1 MGSSLVIGYLRS
13 LRSAVGR
20 EDGFTLVES
29 MMAVV
34 LLVMVGTSLS
44 GVLASAV
51 ANYSSSRERTLAEQL
66 AQDQI
71 EAMRRIP
78 FSQVGL
84 PNGNPSCAPCP
95 SFMVASRDIDVTGLH
110 ATMKLQITY
119 VDDQTPN
126 SYRTY
131 ANYKKIVVT
140 VLRDSDSKQLT
151 KEVTYLSAA
160 AKNAATESVITALVL
175 DFSTNLPL
183 QGATVNLGTGPSA
196 PRTDIT
202 DASGKAVFPAL
213 TANPVTGGQAYYDL
227 TVTPPFGYTMLKD
240 DLPPNAVA
248 HHQLGVAEPW
258 GPTPLRAYKPSTVD
272 VNIAAP
278 PVPVGTTTPIPYT
291 LSIGSTR
298 GSEAIARPANTVL
311 TTVNSVAGELVPP
324 LPQYTV
330 GAHAVNGSGSSAT
343 YWFATAQQKPVP
355 RIYPTDP
362 GQSFAVTGAWL
373 NSTDVR
379 QLTVKVQNASGTALG
394 NIRVAISGGPALVPA
409 PGVYIAGVT
418 ATSGTGTG
426 TFTVMVPNGSGY
438 TITAW
443 GPTAS
448 AQLTGQSVTGTVT
461 KTITVS

>member
-1 MGSSLVIGYLRS
+1 
-13 LRSAVGR
+13 
-20 EDGFTLVES
+20 
-29 MMAVV
+29 
-34 LLVMVGTSLS
+34 
-44 GVLASAV
+44 
-51 ANYSSSRERTLAEQL
+51 
-66 AQDQI
+66 
-71 EAMRRIP
+71 
-78 FSQVGL
+78 
-84 PNGNPSCAPCP
+84 
-95 SFMVASRDIDVTGLH
+95 
-110 ATMKLQITY
+110 
-119 VDDQTPN
+119 
-126 SYRTY
+126 
-131 ANYKKIVVT
+131 
-140 VLRDSDSKQLT
+140 
-151 KEVTYLSAA
+151 
-160 AKNAATESVITALVL
+160 
-175 DFSTNLPL
+175 
-183 QGATVNLGTGPSA
+183 
-196 PRTDIT
+196 
-202 DASGKAVFPAL
+202 
-213 TANPVTGGQAYYDL
+213 
-227 TVTPPFGYTMLKD
+227 
-240 DLPPNAVA
+240 
-248 HHQLGVAEPW
+248 
-258 GPTPLRAYKPSTVD
+258 
-272 VNIAAP
+272 
-278 PVPVGTTTPIPYT
+278 
-291 LSIGSTR
+291 
-298 GSEAIARPANTVL
+298 VL